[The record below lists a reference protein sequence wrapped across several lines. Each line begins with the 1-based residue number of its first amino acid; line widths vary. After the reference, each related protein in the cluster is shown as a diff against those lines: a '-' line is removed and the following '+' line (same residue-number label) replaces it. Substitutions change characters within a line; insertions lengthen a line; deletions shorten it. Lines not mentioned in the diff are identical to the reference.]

1 MQEHIASV
9 NTDLAHAQIA
19 SMYNTG
25 LTGML
30 QSMTNEADVAGEI
43 IETHNHVHTLKDE
56 MLAMR
61 IKKAVQNGGTV
72 GGAMRSSIELWNSEK
87 F

>member
-1 MQEHIASV
+1 
-9 NTDLAHAQIA
+9 
-19 SMYNTG
+19 
-25 LTGML
+25 
-30 QSMTNEADVAGEI
+30 MTNEADVAGEI